1 MAVPTIKSPAF
12 GETLKKLTLMLTS
25 PLLIAVLLA
34 AEPEKPFAIQVVDA
48 ATGRGVP
55 LIELKTVHGVRL
67 VTDSNGVA
75 AFREPGLMN
84 ESIFFYVSGHGYE
97 FPKDGFGFRGKQVKV
112 TPGGTE
118 TLKVNRINIAERLYR
133 VTGAGIY
140 RDSLLVG
147 KNVPLKQPAIS
158 GGVLGQDS
166 VMNAVYKGKIYWF
179 WGDTNRASYP
189 LGNFHVPGAVSELP
203 GKGGLDP
210 SIGVDLTYYVDDKGF
225 AKKTCEMP
233 GKGPTWVES
242 LVTLPD
248 KDGNE
253 RLCASFVK
261 VEPPLKI
268 YARGL
273 AVWNDEKQQFDKV
286 RDIDV
291 NAPAVPRGHAFKHR
305 VGRQEFV
312 YFAHPYPMTRVPATF
327 EAFCDPAQYE
337 GYTCVDKSGRV
348 ELNRAGTVHFSWRK
362 GAKPLDAAQQ
372 KKLVDAG
379 QMRPEDSPIHVRDRD
394 TGKPVTAHGGSVYWN
409 EYRKRWVMIF
419 VEIYGK
425 QSVLGE
431 VWYAEADSPAGPWR
445 YAVKVASHE
454 KYSFYNPKQHP
465 MFDQAGGRLIY
476 FEGTYTHT
484 FSSGPETATP
494 RYDYN
499 QLMCR
504 LDLSDPRLALPR
516 PVPGTDFLA
525 LDREIPKAVPVPT
538 QRDKPAFYMLP
549 DDKDAPAT
557 TVPLYEFRMGDEK
570 RYSVLEKLEGYER
583 SEKAVGRVWRAHAR

>member
-1 MAVPTIKSPAF
+1 
-12 GETLKKLTLMLTS
+12 MLTS
-25 PLLIAVLLA
+25 PLLLAALLA

-67 VTDSNGVA
+67 VTDSNGIA

-84 ESIFFYVSGHGYE
+84 ESVFFYVSGHGYE

-112 TPGGTE
+112 TPGGSV
-118 TLKVNRINIAERLYR
+118 TLKINRVNIAERLYR

-147 KNVPLKQPAIS
+147 KGVPLKQPAIS

-166 VMNAVYKGKIYWF
+166 VMNAVYKGKIHWF
-179 WGDTNRASYP
+179 WGDTNRANYP
-189 LGNFHVPGAVSELP
+189 LGNFHVPGATSELP
-203 GKGGLDP
+203 SKGGLDP
-210 SIGVDLTYYVDDKGF
+210 AIGIDLTYYVDDKGF
-225 AKKTCEMP
+225 AKMTCEMP

-242 LVTLPD
+242 LVTLTD
-248 KDGNE
+248 KDGHE

-261 VEPPLKI
+261 VEPPLKV

-305 VGRQEFV
+305 DGDKEYV

-327 EAFCDPAQYE
+327 EAFCDPTQYE
-337 GYTCVDKSGRV
+337 CFTCLFEDKALDRDRDGR
-348 ELNRAGTVHFSWRK
+348 LRFLWRK
-362 GAKPLDAAQQ
+362 NAPPLGPAEQA
-372 KKLVDAG
+372 KLVSSGKMKAS
-379 QMRPEDSPIHVRDRD
+379 ESPFNLCDRD
-394 TGKPVTAHGGSVYWN
+394 TGKPVMAHGGSVYWN

-419 VEIYGK
+419 VQIYGN

-431 VWYAEADSPAGPWR
+431 VWYAEADSPIGPWR

-454 KYSFYNPKQHP
+454 KYSYYNPKQHP
-465 MFDQAGGRLIY
+465 MFDQDGGRLIY

-499 QLMCR
+499 QLMYR

-525 LDREIPKAVPVPT
+525 LDRPALGAVPIPGQKEKPT
-538 QRDKPAFYMLP
+538 YYMLP
-549 DDKDAPAT
+549 DSKDAPAA
-557 TVPLYEFRMGDEK
+557 TVPLYEYTKGDEK
-570 RYSVLEKLEGYER
+570 RYAVAEKLEGYQR
-583 SEKAVGRVWRAHAR
+583 SEKAVGRVWAK